1 MAYRYYSD
9 MRVRGIRG
17 ATQIDTDN
25 PERIVDSVSELLT
38 QMLAV
43 NQIEVE
49 DLISI
54 IFTSTPD
61 LTSEFP
67 AVAARKIGL
76 GNVPLLCSVEI
87 NVPNSLPRVVRV
99 LIHAHLDRQLTEVK
113 HVYLKGATVLRKDLA
128 Q

>member
-1 MAYRYYSD
+1 

-17 ATQIDTDN
+17 ATQIDADS
-25 PERIVDSVSELLT
+25 PEQIVDSVSELLT

-49 DLISI
+49 DLISV

-87 NVPNSLPRVVRV
+87 NVPNSLPKVVRV
-99 LIHAHLDRQLTEVK
+99 LIHAHLDRQLIEVK
-113 HVYLKGATVLRKDLA
+113 HVYLKGASVLRKDLA

>member
-1 MAYRYYSD
+1 MLFRS
-9 MRVRGIRG
+9 RGIRG

-25 PERIVDSVSELLT
+25 PEQIVDSVSELLT

-43 NQIEVE
+43 NHIEVE

-113 HVYLKGATVLRKDLA
+113 HVYLKGASVLRKDLA

>member
-1 MAYRYYSD
+1 

-17 ATQIDTDN
+17 ATQIDIDTPDQ
-25 PERIVDSVSELLT
+25 IVDSVSELLT

-43 NQIEVE
+43 NHIEVE

-99 LIHAHLDRQLTEVK
+99 LIHAHLDRKLTEVK
-113 HVYLKGATVLRKDLA
+113 HVYLKGASVLRKDLA

>member
-17 ATQIDTDN
+17 ATQIDADS
-25 PERIVDSVSELLT
+25 PEQIVDSVSELLT

>member
-25 PERIVDSVSELLT
+25 PEQIVDSVSELLT

-43 NQIEVE
+43 NHIEVE

>member
-25 PERIVDSVSELLT
+25 PEQIVDSVSELLT

-43 NQIEVE
+43 NHIEVE

-113 HVYLKGATVLRKDLA
+113 HVYLKGASVLRKDLA

>member
-17 ATQIDTDN
+17 ATQIDADS
-25 PERIVDSVSELLT
+25 PEQIVDSVSELLT

-113 HVYLKGATVLRKDLA
+113 HVYLKGASVLRKDLA